1 MTQPITFACVVLSTL
16 QQRRCAGLMLLHML
30 HASIRCLPGNFGL
43 QRVSLI
49 NLDGRVSLGR
59 WNFNREIPCT
69 VNKNTHPPRNNMEA
83 KKWSFGIWISPFQK
97 GSIFSG
103 SSRYFSGSKMVFPR
117 ILGVFSGA
125 EVRWS
130 PSQESCIH
138 PVANFKKNDRGWDLW
153 DMRFVKW
160 MGSIYMGVSENSG
173 FSPQIIHFNRV
184 FHYKPSI
191 LGYPYIWK
199 HPFISSILR

>member
-69 VNKNTHPPRNNMEA
+69 VNKNTPPRNNMEA
-83 KKWSFGIWISPFQK
+83 KQTKLWNMNLLFKAVIGDFFRFHVVIFRGVNGFRGRSP
-97 GSIFSG
+97 
-103 SSRYFSGSKMVFPR
+103 
-117 ILGVFSGA
+117 
-125 EVRWS
+125 WS

-153 DMRFVKW
+153 EYGDWSKW
-160 MGSIYMGVSENSG
+160 MGSIWMFPKIVG
-173 FSPQIIHFNRV
+173 FPP
-184 FHYKPSI
+184 K
-191 LGYPYIWK
+191 
-199 HPFISSILR
+199 SSILIGFSIINHPFWGTPIFGNTHLYLAFLR